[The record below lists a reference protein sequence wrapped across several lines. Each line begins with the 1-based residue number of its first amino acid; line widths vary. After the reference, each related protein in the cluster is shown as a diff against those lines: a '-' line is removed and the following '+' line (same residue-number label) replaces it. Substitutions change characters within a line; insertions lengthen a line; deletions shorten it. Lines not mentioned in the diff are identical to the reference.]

1 MCECKWVSTIGLRFL
16 GSSSSTFLFV
26 SMVLREEVD
35 SLFCSDVRPLRG
47 GFSHV
52 CVCMLMSLKVG
63 LQSDSWWIGVELGSI
78 SKSEGWERLAG
89 GSLSI
94 ETRDAMLSS
103 LPLLGHSASETV
115 FLSSCSASDA
125 LVYVGV
131 GVIGELVSAE
141 LDVVDAG
148 PGGGKWIARHPEAL
162 RSNNATAFLIFD
174 ADGGGSCID
183 AGGDGIGV
191 AWSNTTSSDL
201 GISEGEFDRET
212 RDGESGPRETRSMAS
227 ISPSEYVLRRKSKD
241 ERLSAMEDD
250 PRLGLGGRGKEAA
263 RLFKEEVGDEDGR
276 MRSQPMFLAW

>member
-1 MCECKWVSTIGLRFL
+1 MCDCKWMFTIGLRSL

-52 CVCMLMSLKVG
+52 CVCMVMSLKVG
-63 LQSDSWWIGVELGSI
+63 LQSDSWWTGVELGSI
-78 SKSEGWERLAG
+78 PKSEGWQRLAG

-115 FLSSCSASDA
+115 FVSSCSAADA
-125 LVYVGV
+125 LVFVGD
-131 GVIGELVSAE
+131 GVIGELFSGE
-141 LDVVDAG
+141 LDVVDAA

-162 RSNNATAFLIFD
+162 RSKNVAAFLIFD
-174 ADGGGSCID
+174 GDGGGSCTD
-183 AGGDGIGV
+183 AGGDGRGV

-201 GISEGEFDRET
+201 GSSEGEFDRET
-212 RDGESGPRETRSMAS
+212 WDGESSSRDTRSMAS
-227 ISPSEYVLRRKSKD
+227 ISPSEHVLRRKSKD

-250 PRLGLGGRGKEAA
+250 PLLGLGGRGKEAA
-263 RLFKEEVGDEDGR
+263 RLFKEEV
-276 MRSQPMFLAW
+276 